1 MRNDT
6 AEKDEIYSFNI
17 QACTQGMPT
26 QAPTSSSLP
35 SSSSFFPSMIQT
47 SPPSTVPSSSSS
59 PSSVPSSST
68 SPTGSYCIQITVL
81 YDRYPDETS
90 WELHKIIGGD
100 ENHNNL
106 VYAYQASRGDTF
118 YNESICLEEGSYKFT
133 INDSALDGIDGI
145 GHYNVTTTSEGE
157 LIAKGGEFEESE
169 TTSFSFPF
177 VTGSSVVLELQP
189 TPDQTYVPTLTP
201 SSLIVSEAPTPGLL
215 PATPSPFLT
224 QTASPTLSSAPESAT
239 ASPSMAP
246 PLTNGL
252 YCIQIYIVY
261 DDTETI
267 ETSWGLYKI
276 AGDNGVKEMVKFHYS
291 ASDDISFNETICL
304 EKGEYEFS
312 IYDSMANGIC
322 CENGEGH
329 YNVTITTSNGGLIV
343 EGGQFGAS
351 ESTLFSLPPFDTIH
365 RHRKHRIDTK
375 NHKRYN

>member
-35 SSSSFFPSMIQT
+35 SSSSFFPSMSQT
-47 SPPSTVPSSSSS
+47 SPPSTVPSSSSSSS

-81 YDRYPDETS
+81 FHKWAYATS
-90 WELHKIIGGD
+90 WELYKIIGGD

-215 PATPSPFLT
+215 PTTPSPFLT
-224 QTASPTLSSAPESAT
+224 LQTASPTLSSASESAI

-246 PLTNGL
+246 PLINGL

-267 ETSWGLYKI
+267 ETDDP
-276 AGDNGVKEMVKFHYS
+276 AGA
-291 ASDDISFNETICL
+291 ASD
-304 EKGEYEFS
+304 
-312 IYDSMANGIC
+312 
-322 CENGEGH
+322 
-329 YNVTITTSNGGLIV
+329 
-343 EGGQFGAS
+343 GGQTERA
-351 ESTLFSLPPFDTIH
+351 ESH
-365 RHRKHRIDTK
+365 RLREQTFR
-375 NHKRYN
+375 